1 MSNLRMNP
9 NLLNVPPYIGGK
21 PIEEVQDE
29 YGLRDIVKIASNE
42 NAFGPSP
49 RALASFHHTLP
60 HAHRYPG
67 VADKRLRKKLAAR
80 FNAQSGANFTEANF
94 MTGNGLTD
102 VLRMLA
108 MTFIFD
114 GGESVFCNPT
124 FPLYPIY
131 TRMYGGKAVAVPHQ
145 DYRYNLSAMLDAIND
160 NTRLVFV
167 CNPNNPTGTLV
178 SRAEVEAFV
187 RHVPQTALIVFDE
200 AYFDFVQDANYSNA
214 VEYVK
219 EQVPNVMVLR
229 SFSKSYGLANLRLGY
244 ALAQTEIIDHMSR
257 AQIAFNTSDQVLHA
271 GIAALDDDEYL
282 DYVRQQLFSEKKF
295 LYEGLS
301 ALDLSYVPTE
311 TNFILLTHLP
321 REVKHINEEMLRR
334 GVILR
339 PMGGF
344 GMPDAMRVTIGTHEE
359 NARFLNALR
368 DVLKQ

>member
-1 MSNLRMNP
+1 MNP

-49 RALASFHHTLP
+49 RALASFHHSLP

-67 VADKRLRKKLAAR
+67 IADRRLRQKLAKR
-80 FNAQSGANFTEANF
+80 FNAQHSANFTEANF

-108 MTFIFD
+108 LTFIYD
-114 GGESVFCNPT
+114 GGESVFCTPT
-124 FPLYPIY
+124 FPLYSIY
-131 TRMYGGKAVAVPHQ
+131 TRMFGGKAVAVPHKNYSH
-145 DYRYNLSAMLDAIND
+145 DLPAMLDAIND

-167 CNPNNPTGTLV
+167 CNPNNPTGTLIT
-178 SRAEVEAFV
+178 RDQVETFV

-200 AYFDFVQDANYSNA
+200 AYFDFVQDGNYSNS
-214 VEYVK
+214 VEYVQ

-244 ALAQTEIIDHMSR
+244 ALTSTAIIDHLSR

-282 DYVRQQLFSEKKF
+282 DYVRKQLFVEKKF
-295 LYEGLS
+295 LYDGLA
-301 ALDLSYVPTE
+301 ALDLTYVPTE

-334 GVILR
+334 GVIIR

-344 GMPDAMRVTIGTHEE
+344 GMPDAIRITIGTREE
-359 NARFLNALR
+359 NERFLNAMR